1 MELIDAIL
9 GRRSIRKYKEK
20 DVEDEKIRKI
30 LEAAIWAPSSG
41 NTQTWR
47 FYIVRDER
55 IKRELSASAL
65 NQRHIRESPVV
76 IVVGYDMQEMY
87 SAYRERGVTLYAIQD
102 AAAATQNMLLRA
114 YDLGL
119 GTCWVGAFDE
129 NEVSRILDLPKYVR
143 PVAIVTV
150 GYPAE
155 RGVSTRKSLE
165 SVVKFVG

>member
-150 GYPAE
+150 GYP
-155 RGVSTRKSLE
+155 
-165 SVVKFVG
+165 

>member
-9 GRRSIRKYKEK
+9 GRRSIRKYKDI
-20 DVEDEKIRKI
+20 DVEDDKIRKI

-47 FYIVRDER
+47 FYVVRNEK
-55 IKRELSASAL
+55 IKREISAAAL
-65 NQRHIRESPVV
+65 NQRHIREAPVV
-76 IVVGYDMQEMY
+76 IVVGYDIQEMY
-87 SAYRERGVTLYAIQD
+87 SAYRERGVNLYAIQD
-102 AAAATQNMLLRA
+102 SAAATQNLLLRA

-129 NEVSRILDLPKYVR
+129 KEVSDILNIPPHIR

-155 RGVSTRKSLE
+155 RSVSTRKSLE
-165 SVVKFVG
+165 SVVKFVN